1 MKKSISKSVRLSQ
14 EVYDYID
21 GYAGEGFNQKFE
33 NIILFAKRTEK
44 DRCKHIK
51 KLDADIEKRQMEL
64 SVLQDK
70 IRELHSRIN
79 AIDSR
84 FYYVETAF
92 DDMLKFF
99 YDDEN
104 LEEIKEI
111 KKK

>member
-1 MKKSISKSVRLSQ
+1 MKKSISKSIRLSQ
-14 EVYDYID
+14 EVFDYID
-21 GYAGEGFNQKFE
+21 GYVGEGFNQKFE

-64 SVLQDK
+64 AVLQDK
-70 IRELHSRIN
+70 IRELHSRIS

-99 YDDEN
+99 YDDEK
-104 LEEIKEI
+104 LEEIR
-111 KKK
+111 KK